1 MDEQELIGR
10 DIHAYLAAHEQKELL
25 RFCVV
30 GSVDD
35 GKSSLIGKLLYDSGN
50 IYEDHLAAIKKA
62 SKMEGAEIDLSLLT
76 DGLKAE
82 REQGITI
89 DVAYRY
95 FTTKVRKFIIADTP
109 GHVQYTRNMVTGAS
123 TANVAVI
130 LVDARLGVLEQSRR
144 HAYIASML
152 GIPHLLVAVN
162 KMDLKGYAEGVYR
175 QISADF
181 AAFAGKLGFKDV
193 TYVPIS
199 AVKGDNV
206 VQPGANTKWYDGPT
220 VLSFLESVPI
230 AQDRNLRDFRFPVQ
244 YVLRPNLNYR
254 GFAGQ
259 VASGVVKKGD
269 PVMVLPSGK
278 TTTVKAIDA
287 FEGELEEAFSPQSVT
302 VRLEHEVDVSRGDM
316 LVHPSNRPRIARKLE
331 ADLVWLHERP
341 LDTQKTY
348 ILKHTTQMVRVQ
360 VDTIDSKL
368 NLQTLAYEPA
378 AQLGLND
385 IARVQLTCRRALYFD
400 AYDKNH
406 ETGAFILIDS
416 LSNSTVGAGMIRR
429 PEGEPDGE
437 QELDV
442 ALKEVRA
449 GSGLTPKTEVSPRE
463 RRERFGQSGAA
474 VWLTGLPGSGRWSLA
489 YALERRLFDLGR
501 TAHVIDP
508 TGESLASVAAAA
520 RACADAGLIAICAF
534 ESKLRSEREQVRAK
548 VGAGRFFEVFVD
560 TDVAVAKERRP
571 DADLTGFEQPET
583 PAVTVRLDLIRMHDV
598 VDRVIA
604 ALDKAGQFE
613 ER

>member
-25 RFCVV
+25 RLVSV

-35 GKSSLIGKLLYDSGN
+35 GKSTLIGRLLFDSNN

-62 SKMEGAEIDLSLLT
+62 SKMEGAEIDLSLAT

-162 KMDLKGYAEGVYR
+162 KMDLKGYDEGVYR
-175 QISADF
+175 QIGEDF
-181 AAFAGKLGFKDV
+181 AGFAKGLGFKDI
-193 TYVPIS
+193 TYIPIS
-199 AVKGDNV
+199 ALKGDNV
-206 VQPGANTKWYDGPT
+206 VASSTHMAWYRGPS
-220 VLSFLESVPI
+220 VLGYLETVPI
-230 AQDRNLRDFRFPVQ
+230 AGDRNLQDFRFPVQ
-244 YVLRPNLNYR
+244 YVLRPNLDYR

-269 PVMVLPSGK
+269 QVMVLPSGK
-278 TTTVKAIDA
+278 TTTIKAIDSFA
-287 FEGELEEAFSPQSVT
+287 GELEEAFSPQSVT
-302 VRLEHEVDVSRGDM
+302 LRLEHEVDVSRGDM
-316 LVHPSNRPRIARKLE
+316 LVHPSNRPRVARKLE

-360 VDTIDSKL
+360 VDTLDSKL

-400 AYDKNH
+400 AYEKNR

-416 LSNSTVGAGMIRR
+416 LSNGTVGAGMIRTSA
-429 PEGEPDGE
+429 GE
-437 QELDV
+437 QDLDL

-463 RRERFGQSGAA
+463 RRERFGQSGAT

-508 TGESLASVAAAA
+508 TGQNLASVAAAA
-520 RACADAGLIAICAF
+520 RAVSAAGLIAICAF
-534 ESKLRSEREQVRAK
+534 ESKLRSERDQVRAR
-548 VGAGRFFEVFVD
+548 VGAQRFFEVFVD
-560 TDVAVAKERRP
+560 TDAAVAQERRP
-571 DADLTGFEQPET
+571 DADLSGFEP
-583 PAVTVRLDLIRMHDV
+583 PDAAALTVHLDLIRMHDV

-604 ALDKAGQFE
+604 LLEKAGQFE
-613 ER
+613 DR